1 MQRTSIRLACD
12 REARFGVIGSCL
24 ACSALTVLGD
34 FNPQFPD
41 RAIGATFE
49 CADLTFAFGGNRL
62 LFVRK
67 IRNCPLPD
75 YYLLAL
81 ASERCGAFDCR
92 NSGWKSEIGGSHCR
106 ESAPRQSGGTFT
118 DAARRLG
125 EDIIGYL
132 ATQSGRHATPCGA
145 HPDGKMRF
153 EKFVMRYAKNSLVI
167 NPERDIPL
175 LLQVR
180 NSRFISHQQ
189 LFEFMQYQGIDHSRS
204 GFNWRTRRLLGSG
217 YLSVCE
223 CRSGAGSPVYR
234 ITKEGLALLEHGGHF
249 TTVLHSRTEHLP
261 HVSQIFHAL
270 ELNGIQ
276 LRLRRQNLLAGWHSD
291 VEVASFNNISRSP
304 YQKDYDAVVDV
315 WLGDKRV
322 CFALEYERSLKSARQ
337 YERIRQALE
346 SEQQV
351 GCILYLTAGIEIL
364 VHLVHE
370 FQPVSTNLAFA
381 NAPDFAELLLDTT
394 VITHRNLSGVKFR
407 EVLR

>member
-1 MQRTSIRLACD
+1 
-12 REARFGVIGSCL
+12 
-24 ACSALTVLGD
+24 
-34 FNPQFPD
+34 
-41 RAIGATFE
+41 
-49 CADLTFAFGGNRL
+49 
-62 LFVRK
+62 
-67 IRNCPLPD
+67 
-75 YYLLAL
+75 
-81 ASERCGAFDCR
+81 
-92 NSGWKSEIGGSHCR
+92 
-106 ESAPRQSGGTFT
+106 
-118 DAARRLG
+118 
-125 EDIIGYL
+125 
-132 ATQSGRHATPCGA
+132 
-145 HPDGKMRF
+145 
-153 EKFVMRYAKNSLVI
+153 MRYAKNSLVI

-189 LFEFMQYQGIDHSRS
+189 LFEFMQYRQGIDQSRS
-204 GFNWRTRRLLGSG
+204 SFNWRTRRLLGSG

-223 CRSGAGSPVYR
+223 CRSAASSPVYR

-315 WLGDKRV
+315 WLGDRRV

-337 YERIRQALE
+337 YERVRQALE

-394 VITHRNLSGVKFR
+394 VITLRNLSGVKFR

>member
-1 MQRTSIRLACD
+1 
-12 REARFGVIGSCL
+12 
-24 ACSALTVLGD
+24 
-34 FNPQFPD
+34 
-41 RAIGATFE
+41 
-49 CADLTFAFGGNRL
+49 
-62 LFVRK
+62 
-67 IRNCPLPD
+67 
-75 YYLLAL
+75 
-81 ASERCGAFDCR
+81 
-92 NSGWKSEIGGSHCR
+92 
-106 ESAPRQSGGTFT
+106 
-118 DAARRLG
+118 
-125 EDIIGYL
+125 
-132 ATQSGRHATPCGA
+132 
-145 HPDGKMRF
+145 
-153 EKFVMRYAKNSLVI
+153 MRYAKNSLVI

-189 LFEFMQYQGIDHSRS
+189 LFEFMQYQGIGHSRS

-223 CRSGAGSPVYR
+223 CRSAAGSPVYR

>member
-1 MQRTSIRLACD
+1 
-12 REARFGVIGSCL
+12 
-24 ACSALTVLGD
+24 
-34 FNPQFPD
+34 
-41 RAIGATFE
+41 
-49 CADLTFAFGGNRL
+49 
-62 LFVRK
+62 
-67 IRNCPLPD
+67 
-75 YYLLAL
+75 
-81 ASERCGAFDCR
+81 
-92 NSGWKSEIGGSHCR
+92 
-106 ESAPRQSGGTFT
+106 
-118 DAARRLG
+118 
-125 EDIIGYL
+125 
-132 ATQSGRHATPCGA
+132 
-145 HPDGKMRF
+145 
-153 EKFVMRYAKNSLVI
+153 MRYAKNSLVI

-189 LFEFMQYQGIDHSRS
+189 LFEFMQYQGSDHSRS
-204 GFNWRTRRLLGSG
+204 GFNWRIRRLLGSG

-223 CRSGAGSPVYR
+223 CRSGAGSAVYR

-261 HVSQIFHAL
+261 HASQIFHAL

-291 VEVASFNNISRSP
+291 VEVASFNNISHSP

-346 SEQQV
+346 SEQQL

-407 EVLR
+407 EVLE

>member
-1 MQRTSIRLACD
+1 MPGLL
-12 REARFGVIGSCL
+12 RFNG
-24 ACSALTVLGD
+24 AGD

-62 LFVRK
+62 LFVRR

-92 NSGWKSEIGGSHCR
+92 NSGWKSEIGGSRCR
-106 ESAPRQSGGTFT
+106 ESAPRQGGGTFT

-132 ATQSGRHATPCGA
+132 ATQSVRHTTPCGA
-145 HPDGKMRF
+145 HSNGRLRS

-204 GFNWRTRRLLGSG
+204 SFNWRTRRLLGSG

-337 YERIRQALE
+337 YERVRQALE

-370 FQPVSTNLAFA
+370 FQTVSTNLAFA